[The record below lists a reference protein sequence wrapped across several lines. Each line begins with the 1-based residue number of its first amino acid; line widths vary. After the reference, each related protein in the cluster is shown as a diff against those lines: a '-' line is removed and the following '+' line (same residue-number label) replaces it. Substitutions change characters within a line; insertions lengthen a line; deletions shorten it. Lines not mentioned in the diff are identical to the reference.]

1 MRRTLPFALAA
12 LALTLSGCSG
22 IKVQTD
28 YDPAAIPS
36 FQRYKTYAWLPDP
49 TGGDRRVQN
58 EIVAARIRSAVDNE
72 LTRKGYTLATT
83 GTPDFM
89 IGWFVSL
96 DGRMDVSQLNTY
108 YGYGWGPWYGAAYG
122 NTYVRYYEE
131 GVLVLDIVDV
141 RSNQLAWRGSAQTEV
156 DRTRPESERAQLVN
170 SAVKKVLE
178 RFPPQQY

>member
-1 MRRTLPFALAA
+1 MALAA
-12 LALTLSGCSG
+12 AALTLGACSG

-28 YDPAAIPS
+28 YDPAAVPS

-58 EIVAARIRSAVDNE
+58 EILAARVRGAVDAE
-72 LTRKGYTLATT
+72 LAGKGYTQATT

-96 DGRMDVSQLNTY
+96 DGRMNVSQLNTY

-122 NTYVRYYEE
+122 QTYARYYEE
-131 GVLVLDIVDV
+131 GTLVLDVVDV

-156 DRTRPESERAQLVN
+156 DRTRPQAEREQLVN
-170 SAVKKVLE
+170 TAVKRVLE
-178 RFPPQQY
+178 RFPPQY